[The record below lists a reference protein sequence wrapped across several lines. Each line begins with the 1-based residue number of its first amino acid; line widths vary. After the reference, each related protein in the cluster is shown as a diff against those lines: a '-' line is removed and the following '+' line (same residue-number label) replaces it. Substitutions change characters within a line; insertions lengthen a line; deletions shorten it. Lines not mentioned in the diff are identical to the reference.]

1 MIPLVVPFNLLL
13 FLLLF
18 VSDLL
23 RCCLSFVNF
32 VVVLARGPS
41 TVMFQVQCLTSISVL
56 IDVRKYYPLELTS

>member
-1 MIPLVVPFNLLL
+1 MIPLIVPLNLLL

-23 RCCLSFVNF
+23 HFCISFVNF

-41 TVMFQVQCLTSISVL
+41 TVMFQVQCLTSTSVF
-56 IDVRKYYPLELTS
+56 